1 MYEAMHMGMTVM
13 VFLFQLGSIR
23 MFEALEQMSHNFVAL
38 NPPLD
43 TASNARS
50 LSFSILFLVTL
61 PTAKS
66 LVKDLAALVTSDF
79 VIAPLEPLYTSM
91 AMSIRYMQ
99 QIPVSMQFNLLK
111 KFIPS
116 LLGLNFVMEN
126 ITEFKAIL
134 CYNSLNNF
142 ESLQKL
148 VLIFMLN
155 NNF

>member
-1 MYEAMHMGMTVM
+1 MLVTGRHVWSHAYGHDSHG
-13 VFLFQLGSIR
+13 VFVPAWVNKNVWSSWTNVSQFCYI
-23 MFEALEQMSHNFVAL
+23 EP
-38 NPPLD
+38 PPLD
-43 TASNARS
+43 TTFNAKS
-50 LSFSILFLVTL
+50 LSFSILFFVTL

-126 ITEFKAIL
+126 IREFKAIL

-142 ESLQKL
+142 ESL
-148 VLIFMLN
+148 
-155 NNF
+155 

>member
-1 MYEAMHMGMTVM
+1 
-13 VFLFQLGSIR
+13 LF
-23 MFEALEQMSHNFVAL
+23 F
-38 NPPLD
+38 
-43 TASNARS
+43 
-50 LSFSILFLVTL
+50 VTL

-126 ITEFKAIL
+126 IREFKAIL

-142 ESLQKL
+142 ESL
-148 VLIFMLN
+148 
-155 NNF
+155 

>member
-1 MYEAMHMGMTVM
+1 
-13 VFLFQLGSIR
+13 
-23 MFEALEQMSHNFVAL
+23 MSHNFVAL

-43 TASNARS
+43 TAFNARS
-50 LSFSILFLVTL
+50 LSVSILFLVTL
-61 PTAKS
+61 PAAES
-66 LVKDLAALVTSDF
+66 LIRDLTALVTSACYCPF
-79 VIAPLEPLYTSM
+79 GTSLHLNG
-91 AMSIRYMQ
+91 YVHK
-99 QIPVSMQFNLLK
+99 IPATDSSLNALNLLK